1 MASAGAVVSGGRF
14 RGGSPA
20 LEVRPA
26 RTDAE
31 IEDALA
37 LRQRVFAGE
46 QGVPVEADR
55 DGRDDEAVHL
65 VALEDGSV
73 IGTCRLV
80 FRGPVVRL
88 GRMAVEFER
97 RGRGVG
103 RALLEEVD
111 RCARAAG
118 ASRISLHAQT
128 HARSLYAR
136 GGYEPRG
143 DVFVEEGIPHV
154 AMEKQLA

>member
-1 MASAGAVVSGGRF
+1 M
-14 RGGSPA
+14 
-20 LEVRPA
+20 
-26 RTDAE
+26 
-31 IEDALA
+31 
-37 LRQRVFAGE
+37 
-46 QGVPVEADR
+46 EADR

-65 VALEDGSV
+65 VALEDGSL

-80 FRGPVVRL
+80 FRGPVARL
-88 GRMAVEFER
+88 GRMAVESGR

-103 RALLEEVD
+103 RALLEEAD
-111 RCARAAG
+111 RCALAAG

-128 HARSLYAR
+128 HARSLYVR
-136 GGYEPRG
+136 GGYEQRG